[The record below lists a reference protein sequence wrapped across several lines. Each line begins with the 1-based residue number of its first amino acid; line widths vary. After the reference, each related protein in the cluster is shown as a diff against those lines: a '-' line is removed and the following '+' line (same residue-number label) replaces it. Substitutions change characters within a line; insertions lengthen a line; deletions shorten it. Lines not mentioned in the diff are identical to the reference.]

1 MLLRI
6 GLGKKAGKIVF
17 GTDAVCDAI
26 REGKMLLV
34 LIASDASENSK
45 KRITNCAS
53 YYKVKTETPDG
64 LTTATLGTS
73 IGRSP
78 GTSAARYVA
87 VRGASRNDVS
97 IHGGIFSLWIL
108 PSGSRISI
116 LYRFMGACRLGV
128 AF

>member
-1 MLLRI
+1 MDENKIRSMLLRI

-78 GTSAARYVA
+78 TAC
-87 VRGASRNDVS
+87 
-97 IHGGIFSLWIL
+97 IGITDENFVKLICAE
-108 PSGSRISI
+108 
-116 LYRFMGACRLGV
+116 YQTN
-128 AF
+128 